1 MHQKLEIYKGP
12 LSNSKIADGI
22 NAASANALRL
32 ACDAR
37 LLLDAGRYPS
47 AISLAALSIEESGKI
62 SILRTIAF
70 AATPQELKAEW
81 RRYRTHTSKNVSWI
95 LPQLA
100 AQGAK
105 FLNDLRPLFDDESD
119 HPQLLDQLKQLG
131 FYTDCLGAKANWS
144 KPEEV
149 IDPDL
154 ATTLVRTA
162 EILAPK
168 SSVSER
174 EIELWVEHLGPVWK
188 KNENLMRLA
197 LVSWYRSMQ
206 EEGLK
211 EAGSNKMEKF
221 VFEASGD

>member
-12 LSNSKIADGI
+12 LTHSKIAEGI

-32 ACDAR
+32 AHDAR
-37 LLLDAGRYPS
+37 LLLEAGRHPS

-62 SILRTIAF
+62 SILRAMSLTAS
-70 AATPQELKAEW
+70 PQDLKSEW
-81 RRYRTHTSKNVSWI
+81 RRYRSHTSKNVSWI

-105 FLNDLRPLFDDESD
+105 FLNDLRPLFDAESD

-131 FYTDCLGAKANWS
+131 FYTDCLGSKANWS

-149 IDPDL
+149 IDHDL

-168 SSVSER
+168 SYVSER
-174 EIELWVEHLGPVWK
+174 EIDLWVEHLGPVWK
-188 KNENLMRLA
+188 KSEHLMRLA

-211 EAGSNKMEKF
+211 EAGANQMEKF
-221 VFEASGD
+221 VFDAKAD

>member
-1 MHQKLEIYKGP
+1 MHQKLEVYKGP
-12 LSNSKIADGI
+12 LSSSGIAEGI
-22 NAASANALRL
+22 NAASANARRL

-62 SILRTIAF
+62 SILRTIAL
-70 AATPQELKAEW
+70 AATPQELKVEW
-81 RRYRTHTSKNVSWI
+81 RRYRSHTSKNVSWI

-105 FLNDLRPLFDDESD
+105 FLSDLRPLFDDESD

-131 FYTDCLGAKANWS
+131 FYTDCLGEKATWS
-144 KPEEV
+144 KPEEA
-149 IDPDL
+149 INPDL
-154 ATTLVRTA
+154 AITLVHAA

-168 SSVSER
+168 STVSER

-188 KNENLMRLA
+188 KSEHLMRLA
-197 LVSWYRSMQ
+197 LASWYRSMQ
-206 EEGLK
+206 AEGLK
-211 EAGSNKMEKF
+211 EAGPNKMEEF
-221 VFEASGD
+221 VFEATID